1 MSKKTIWRSYRILKT
16 TDRKHKGERPPTE
29 RFEHYYTEKPT
40 SSIEVRQ
47 AVFKTK
53 GGIEVAFQTPTGVF
67 SFGHIDRA
75 SRALV
80 EAFHFRL
87 GSLLDI
93 GCGYGAIGI
102 TLKKIYPA
110 IELYMSDI
118 NERAV
123 RYAKVNM
130 KNANVAGTVRHGA
143 HYAPW
148 EGYVFD
154 TIVSNP
160 PMAAGKAVWTELVES
175 APRFLKPGG
184 SLQIVAFHR
193 KGGER
198 VMKTMKAAF
207 GNMAVRVKTGGIWVY
222 ESVLVTRNPV
232 EIEGGKEG

>member
-1 MSKKTIWRSYRILKT
+1 MKT

-130 KNANVAGTVRHGA
+130 KNANVAGTVPAVMRPPTYCFWLSPTGPTTTVTPGSSCRVVASANDLKPLRVSDFRNTASATLSRLATSRRFRPAA
-143 HYAPW
+143 HPLRL
-148 EGYVFD
+148 YV
-154 TIVSNP
+154 
-160 PMAAGKAVWTELVES
+160 KAVGRVAGAVS
-175 APRFLKPGG
+175 RG
-184 SLQIVAFHR
+184 S
-193 KGGER
+193 
-198 VMKTMKAAF
+198 
-207 GNMAVRVKTGGIWVY
+207 
-222 ESVLVTRNPV
+222 
-232 EIEGGKEG
+232 